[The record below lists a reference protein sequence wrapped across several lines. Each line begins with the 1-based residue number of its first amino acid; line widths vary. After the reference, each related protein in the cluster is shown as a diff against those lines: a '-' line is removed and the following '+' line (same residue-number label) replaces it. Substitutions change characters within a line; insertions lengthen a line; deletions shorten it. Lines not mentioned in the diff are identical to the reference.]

1 MRRRSEMTNP
11 RYYLLAL
18 ALMVLIVGRL
28 LIALLR
34 HLLG

>member
-1 MRRRSEMTNP
+1 MTNP

-28 LIALLR
+28 LIALLK